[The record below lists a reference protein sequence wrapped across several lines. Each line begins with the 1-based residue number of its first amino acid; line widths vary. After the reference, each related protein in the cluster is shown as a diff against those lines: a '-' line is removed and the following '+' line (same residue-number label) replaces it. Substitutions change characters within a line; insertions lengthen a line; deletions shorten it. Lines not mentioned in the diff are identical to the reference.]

1 MKLVPFLALLILF
14 SCNSAKNFVKVDK
27 DTYFELL
34 ENTVFQ
40 KLKGS
45 FFYKIKENA
54 SELIK
59 LDPDNPSGY
68 LAYGLYYYDH
78 YQPNYDSALYYFLLS
93 EQKNEWA
100 SYYTSLL
107 IAKCYRQLGKD
118 SLELEYLNESIKRET
133 YIPRDKIEFMYEKK
147 MLPTKDTV
155 LYILDRKDTARK
167 ERADWYWR
175 HQQYDKAIAD
185 MDTIIMFRPSAENYF
200 QKGLMY
206 YKLGKYDQ
214 AVVAF
219 DSAIHRP
226 RRYMAK
232 DKTKLYAYKASC
244 LGKLGHYQEA
254 LQLYQR
260 RIDGDCDS
268 GLLYYLRGIT
278 YLDAGEPAKTCQD
291 WEKAIELYYWK
302 NGLLDKYKEMCE

>member
-1 MKLVPFLALLILF
+1 MNKSEYLSLVEDAMQIAFEE
-14 SCNSAKNFVKVDK
+14 K
-27 DTYFELL
+27 DYA
-34 ENTVFQ
+34 
-40 KLKGS
+40 KLKRLTAKLYKVSPELDRG
-45 FFYKIKENA
+45 FFYYNNA
-54 SELIK
+54 
-59 LDPDNPSGY
+59 
-68 LAYGLYYYDH
+68 LYYYS
-78 YQPNYDSALYYFLLS
+78 QAIYDKAINCYMLADK
-93 EQKNEWA
+93 ENNEWP
-100 SYYTSLL
+100 SYQISLG
-107 IAKCYRQLGKD
+107 IAKCYGQLGKD
-118 SLELEYLNESIKRET
+118 SLELEYLNKSIKRES
-133 YIPRDKIEFMYEKK
+133 YMPRKVVEYMYEKK

-278 YLDAGEPAKTCQD
+278 YLDAGEPARTCQD